1 MKRTA
6 TILAFLLLASL
17 PLAGQ
22 SSAKQKAQL
31 EKLRNEIAQLDRQ
44 IRAND
49 SKSADAASR
58 LELTRKKVATGKEL
72 VAQAGRDLDSLE
84 LELERKSSEIE
95 LASGQLDT
103 TMQLYGKLVRKAYLT
118 RDTNLWLVYIF
129 SGEGLGQTVRRA
141 AYMKNISNTL
151 KSQAQSIKDKKA
163 SLEQQRADL
172 DSLKTGYQ
180 MLLAQRE
187 ADLEALKADEKAE
200 KGIVDALKKDQA
212 AYKKKLAKKQKEAEA
227 LNRKIQE
234 MVAAEAKAAAERKKA
249 QSKKGKSSPK
259 DKADVKLSADFAG
272 NKGKL
277 PWPVSGTVV
286 GRYGQHYH
294 PVYKNVALPF
304 NNGVN
309 IATGAGAEVKA
320 VFEGEVRQ
328 VVVMPGYNQCILVQH
343 GEYYTFYCKL
353 KDVSVKAGDKVKAG
367 TLLGHV
373 DTISGETQLHF
384 QVWKGT
390 DSMDPEKWLR

>member
-1 MKRTA
+1 MKTSVCIIA
-6 TILAFLLLASL
+6 ALILAML

-22 SSAKQKAQL
+22 NSAKQKKQL
-31 EKLRNEIAQLDRQ
+31 EKLRSEIAELDRQ
-44 IRAND
+44 IKAND

-58 LELTRKKVATGKEL
+58 LELTRKKVATGKAL
-72 VAQAGRDLDSLE
+72 VEQAGRDLDSLE
-84 LELERKSSEIE
+84 LELESKEREIR

-103 TMQLYGKLVRKAYLT
+103 TMQTYAKLVRKAYLT
-118 RDTNLWLVYIF
+118 RDTNLWFVYIF
-129 SGEGLGQTVRRA
+129 SGDGLAQTVRRA

-151 KSQAQSIKDKKA
+151 KAEARSIRSKKA
-163 SLEQQRADL
+163 SLEQQKADL
-172 DSLKTGYQ
+172 DSLKAEYR
-180 MLLAQRE
+180 LSLEQRS
-187 ADLEALKADEKAE
+187 ADLEALKSDEKAE
-200 KGIVDALKKDQA
+200 KDIVDKLKKDQA
-212 AYKKKLAKKQKEAEA
+212 AYKKQLAKKQKEANA
-227 LNRKIQE
+227 LNKKIQE
-234 MVAAEAKAAAERKKA
+234 MVAAEAKAAAQRKKA
-249 QSKKGKSSPK
+249 EAKKGKSSPK
-259 DKADVKLSADFAG
+259 GKADVKLSNSFAG

-277 PWPVSGTVV
+277 PWPVAGTIV

-304 NNGVN
+304 NNGVD
-309 IATGAGAEVKA
+309 IAAQTKAPVTA

-343 GEYYTFYCKL
+343 GDYYTFYCKL
-353 KDVSVKAGDKVKAG
+353 GDVSVKAGDKVKAG

>member
-22 SSAKQKAQL
+22 NSAKQKKQL
-31 EKLRNEIAQLDRQ
+31 EALRSEIAELDRQ
-44 IRAND
+44 IKAGD

-84 LELERKSSEIE
+84 LELERKSREIE

>member
-1 MKRTA
+1 MKKTVCIIA
-6 TILAFLLLASL
+6 ALMLAIL

-22 SSAKQKAQL
+22 NSAKQKKQL
-31 EKLRNEIAQLDRQ
+31 EKLRSEIAELDRQ
-44 IRAND
+44 IKAND
-49 SKSADAASR
+49 SKSADAAAR
-58 LELTRKKVATGKEL
+58 LELTRKKVETGKEL
-72 VAQAGRDLDSLE
+72 VSQAGRELDSLE
-84 LELERKSSEIE
+84 IELERKQREIE

-103 TMQLYGKLVRKAYLT
+103 TMQLYGMLVRKAYLS
-118 RDTNLWLVYIF
+118 RDTKLWFVYIF
-129 SGEGLGQTVRRA
+129 TGDGLGQTLRRA
-141 AYMKNISNTL
+141 AYMKSISGSL
-151 KSQAQSIKDKKA
+151 RSQAKSIKDKKA
-163 SLEQQRADL
+163 SLEQQKAEL
-172 DSLKTGYQ
+172 DSLKTGYR
-180 MLLAQRE
+180 MILSQRE

-212 AYKKKLAKKQKEAEA
+212 AYKKKLAKKQKEADA

-234 MVAAEAKAAAERKKA
+234 MVAAEAAAQRKKA
-249 QSKKGKSSPK
+249 ESQKGKSSPK
-259 DKADVKLSADFAG
+259 AKADVKLSADFAG

-286 GRYGQHYH
+286 GRYGQHFH

-309 IATGAGAEVKA
+309 IATQAGAEVRA

-353 KDVSVKAGDKVKAG
+353 KDVSVKAGDKVKTG

-390 DSMDPEKWLR
+390 DSTDPEKWLR

>member
-1 MKRTA
+1 MKRLG
-6 TILAFLLLASL
+6 TIVALLLLGAI

-22 SSAKQKAQL
+22 NSAKQKKQL
-31 EKLRNEIAQLDRQ
+31 EALRSEIAQLDRQ
-44 IRAND
+44 IKAND
-49 SKSADAASR
+49 SKSADAAAR
-58 LELTRKKVATGKEL
+58 LELTRKKVETGKEL
-72 VAQAGRDLDSLE
+72 VSQAGRELDSLE
-84 LELERKSSEIE
+84 IELERKQREIE

-103 TMQLYGKLVRKAYLT
+103 TMQLYGMLVRKAYLS
-118 RDTNLWLVYIF
+118 RDTKLWFVYIF
-129 SGEGLGQTVRRA
+129 TGDGLGQTLRRA
-141 AYMKNISNTL
+141 AYMKSISGSL
-151 KSQAQSIKDKKA
+151 RSQAKSIKDKKA
-163 SLEQQRADL
+163 SLEQQKAEL
-172 DSLKTGYQ
+172 DSLKTGYR
-180 MLLAQRE
+180 MILSQRE

-212 AYKKKLAKKQKEAEA
+212 AYKKKLAKKQKEADA

-234 MVAAEAKAAAERKKA
+234 MVAAAAAAQRKKA
-249 QSKKGKSSPK
+249 ESQQGKSSPK
-259 DKADVKLSADFAG
+259 AKADVKLSADFAG

-286 GRYGQHYH
+286 GRYGQHFH

-309 IATGAGAEVKA
+309 IATQAGAEVRA

-353 KDVSVKAGDKVKAG
+353 KDVSVKAGDKVKTG

-390 DSMDPEKWLR
+390 DSMDPEKWLQ

>member
-6 TILAFLLLASL
+6 TILALLLLASL

-31 EKLRNEIAQLDRQ
+31 EKLRSEIAQLDRQ

-84 LELERKSSEIE
+84 LELERKSREIE

-151 KSQAQSIKDKKA
+151 KSQAKSIKDKKA
-163 SLEQQRADL
+163 SLEQQKADL

-309 IATGAGAEVKA
+309 IATGSGAEVKA